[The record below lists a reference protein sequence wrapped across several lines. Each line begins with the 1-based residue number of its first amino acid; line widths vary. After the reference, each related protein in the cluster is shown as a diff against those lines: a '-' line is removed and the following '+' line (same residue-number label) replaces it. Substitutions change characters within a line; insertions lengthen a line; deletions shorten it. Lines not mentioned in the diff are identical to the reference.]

1 MIVNYES
8 AQKEPKKKKTFASTW
23 GKPIMKTLNP
33 LGESPIL
40 DCSNVARKNGKT
52 ACRSFYTSMTV
63 LIKSHFFL
71 LFQM

>member
-8 AQKEPKKKKTFASTW
+8 AQEEPKKITFASTW

-33 LGESPIL
+33 LGESSIL

-52 ACRSFYTSMTV
+52 ACRFFCTNIMV
-63 LIKSHFFL
+63 LKKSQFFL